1 VAATRWQSL
10 PGCLGDLK
18 RRSGLSFQQI
28 GLRAHLGKSTVHRI
42 CAGRTVP
49 ADFGTIERIGKACR
63 ASRVELI
70 ELHRLWVYAC
80 ELGRLEAGRAGSSD
94 DGFGH
99 EPGGPAGLGVAGAPL
114 GVRGAPAGWSF
125 PVGGHWV
132 AALAVVVVLSGW
144 AAVRAGQGSAPGSAG
159 AGGAA
164 RGAARGVRTGL
175 VPASGAGAGHH
186 VRAHRAQRDR

>member
-1 VAATRWQSL
+1 MAVVCRQSL
-10 PGCLGDLK
+10 AGCLENLK
-18 RRSGLSFQQI
+18 QRSGLSFQQI

-49 ADFGTIERIGKACR
+49 ADFSTVERIGKACR
-63 ASRVELI
+63 ASQRELI

-94 DGFGH
+94 DGFAH
-99 EPGGPAGLGVAGAPL
+99 EPGGPAGLAGADPPL

-125 PVGGHWV
+125 PVGAPWV

-144 AAVRAGQGSAPGSAG
+144 AAVRAGQGGAPGSAG

-164 RGAARGVRTGL
+164 RGVWTGL
-175 VPASGAGAGHH
+175 VPASGAGAGQV
-186 VRAHRAQRDR
+186 VRGHRAQRDW